1 MVVTQESKTCFVSLP
16 RGLVEVAPRAAFCH
30 VNHLNNNGIS
40 GNART
45 WYHLKYLHV
54 KDGVLFTH
62 YGLLHFSAA
71 VLKWGLASRILCIVK
86 FGSEESRRV
95 LRNSFFMTLYL

>member
-1 MVVTQESKTCFVSLP
+1 MVVTQECKTCFVSLP
-16 RGLVEVAPRAAFCH
+16 RCLVEVAPRAAFCH
-30 VNHLNNNGIS
+30 LNHLNVNEIS

-45 WYHLKYLHV
+45 WHHLKYLHI
-54 KDGVLFTH
+54 KDGVLFIH

-86 FGSEESRRV
+86 FGSEESRRA
-95 LRNSFFMTLYL
+95 LRNSVCMTL